1 MVRCFAK
8 TWLVLIVMA
17 AVAANVSAVRVYG
30 HLNAPEKHPSYER
43 YNRQQKAAVTSS
55 TAVLYLCAHSLHAP
69 QVPSPPPFL

>member
-1 MVRCFAK
+1 M
-8 TWLVLIVMA
+8 LIVMT

-43 YNRQQKAAVTSS
+43 YSRQQKAAATTS
-55 TAVLYLCAHSLHAP
+55 TALLYLCAHSLHGA